1 MRRKATYYRS
11 VGFAAL
17 VVGSSI
23 ALLTGA
29 RAEPITYTMTGDA
42 SGILNGIP
50 YTNAPITIMGTG
62 DTNNIVQAGTN
73 GNLGL
78 RNVLMT
84 PSTVTVSGVGSATLA
99 LMASFT
105 GGTAAMPNGTVA
117 GFSFGNAVG
126 AGQNPPVW
134 QIQNPAFL
142 GYDLGPIG
150 PTPQTGG
157 QNLNPTINIMNGGGT
172 GSFPRCDQNT
182 PPCFNLSSVMAGTA
196 VFSATLEQPVEP
208 PGEIPLPATF
218 PLFASGLGALG
229 LLGWRRKRRAP
240 AVA

>member
-142 GYDLGPIG
+142 GYDL
-150 PTPQTGG
+150 
-157 QNLNPTINIMNGGGT
+157 
-172 GSFPRCDQNT
+172 
-182 PPCFNLSSVMAGTA
+182 AGC
-196 VFSATLEQPVEP
+196 
-208 PGEIPLPATF
+208 
-218 PLFASGLGALG
+218 
-229 LLGWRRKRRAP
+229 
-240 AVA
+240 